1 MTGVI
6 KSTFNSNT
14 WINGVTNA
22 VVKGEY
28 TNYGAILSMPVKDG
42 RVSISSYPSND
53 NYIYFDKF
61 EKIEDL
67 VQATGIPFEKYTG
80 REALPAEDVDNLV
93 AVVAVVALPYR
104 AP

>member
-1 MTGVI
+1 ML
-6 KSTFNSNT
+6 
-14 WINGVTNA
+14 NA
-22 VVKGEY
+22 KFHIE
-28 TNYGAILSMPVKDG
+28 TIEILLSKHKEGD
-42 RVSISSYPSND
+42 YWD
-53 NYIYFDKF
+53 FKQEWH